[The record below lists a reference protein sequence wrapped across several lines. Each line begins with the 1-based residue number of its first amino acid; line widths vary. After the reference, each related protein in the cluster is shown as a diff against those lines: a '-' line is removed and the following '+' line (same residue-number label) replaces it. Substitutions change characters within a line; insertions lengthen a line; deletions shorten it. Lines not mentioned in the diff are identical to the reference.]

1 MKTFGLNEAEYAA
14 TKENNYTLPVATE
27 EKTVYELMICF
38 GEGGYLYYN
47 TLKSNIK
54 DAMKDWYKAMDHAYM
69 NVDNMEITSAVLRD
83 PDGNDVDEYIR
94 GE

>member
-14 TKENNYTLPVATE
+14 TKENNYTPPVATE

-47 TLKSNIK
+47 TLNSNIK